1 MVGIAVNGE
10 GDLEKLKECGN
21 LAFQL
26 AVQMSS
32 KQPLGVIIASLEP
45 GPRFYYYHKNKKD
58 EKIEEFEEV
67 IYVEDS
73 SGYLWKTM
81 HLLQCKMKLN
91 IPIYAESFNNTS
103 GEFFLFD

>member
-10 GDLEKLKECGN
+10 DNLEKLKECGN

-26 AVQMSS
+26 AIQLSS
-32 KQPLGVIIASLEP
+32 EQPTGVIIASLEP
-45 GPRFYYYHKNKKD
+45 GPRFYYYQKNKKD

-67 IYVEDS
+67 IYVDDS
-73 SGYLWKTM
+73 SVYLWKTM

-91 IPIYAESFNNTS
+91 IPIYAESFNNPS
-103 GEFFLFD
+103 GEVFPI

>member
-1 MVGIAVNGE
+1 MANWM
-10 GDLEKLKECGN
+10 LTTEK
-21 LAFQL
+21 
-26 AVQMSS
+26 
-32 KQPLGVIIASLEP
+32 PLPAGFKTSLEP

-91 IPIYAESFNNTS
+91 IPIYAESFNNPS
-103 GEFFLFD
+103 GELFLFD